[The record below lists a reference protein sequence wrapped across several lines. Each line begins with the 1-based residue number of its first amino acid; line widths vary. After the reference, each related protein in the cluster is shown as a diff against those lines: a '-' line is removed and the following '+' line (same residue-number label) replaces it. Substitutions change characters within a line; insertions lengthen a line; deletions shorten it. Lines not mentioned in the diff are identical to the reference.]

1 MRLLGSG
8 LVVLVMLIDGSMV
21 VLGVVLVVEVVCWV
35 LVVVGKV

>member
-21 VLGVVLVVEVVCWV
+21 VLGVVLVVEVVCLV